1 MAKQALVRT
10 VVAARRLVRVLRS
23 VPRGYPKF
31 AAMTAR
37 ALGLARKLLRCKG
50 DVAAREAV
58 FAELKCELASHAA
71 AEERFLYA
79 VILMDDMGLAAS
91 RHALAEHHELEE
103 IVAQMSVT
111 SKSGAAWMAQ
121 ARKLSEEIHHHLKEE
136 ERGFFQVA
144 GKILSASQKKTLAG
158 KYARELARMR
168 KVEEEA

>member
-1 MAKQALVRT
+1 
-10 VVAARRLVRVLRS
+10 
-23 VPRGYPKF
+23 
-31 AAMTAR
+31 
-37 ALGLARKLLRCKG
+37 
-50 DVAAREAV
+50 
-58 FAELKCELASHAA
+58 
-71 AEERFLYA
+71 
-79 VILMDDMGLAAS
+79 MDDMGLAAS